1 MVGAPFVACAP
12 SLIPVPRLAP
22 LLLAAPW
29 ILGPVVTIV
38 RARLSRSLDDEQAD
52 PPGSPPLASHVTP
65 ARNEA
70 RNISPCVESALASSY
85 PRLEVIVVDDH
96 STDETAA
103 IVRAIAARDAR
114 VRVITPPPLP
124 DGWFGKQWACAAGAA
139 VARGEVLGFMD
150 ADTRQAPDLV
160 TRTVNAMLTRGADLL
175 SVAGTQDL
183 GSFWER
189 MIQPQIFSIMLQ
201 RYGGTELVNRSR
213 RVAEK
218 IANGQCLWVRRSA
231 YDTMGGHGAVKHEV
245 AEDLALAQHWFG
257 AGRTVAL
264 VLGIDQLSTRM
275 YTSLRELID
284 GWGKNIYAG
293 GRKAMPFGVVGR
305 AIYPLALVAPSLFTL
320 VPPVVLVL
328 GLLGV
333 VGPTAQAWAAIATGA
348 NLVWWLL
355 VYAWLRLSP
364 LYALLHP
371 LGAAM
376 VLYIALGAIARGRRV
391 RWKEREY
398 RAA

>member
-1 MVGAPFVACAP
+1 M
-12 SLIPVPRLAP
+12 PRLAP

-29 ILGPVVTIV
+29 ILAPIVTLV
-38 RARLSRSLDDEQAD
+38 RARFSRSLDDEQSEPAHE
-52 PPGSPPLASHVTP
+52 PPLVSLVIP

-70 RNISPCVESALASSY
+70 RNIAPCVESALASRY

-96 STDETAA
+96 STDDTAG
-103 IVRAIAARDAR
+103 IVRAIAARDPR
-114 VRVITPPPLP
+114 LRMITPAPLP
-124 DGWFGKQWACAAGAA
+124 DDWFGKQWACAAGAA
-139 VARGEVLGFMD
+139 ASHGEVLGFMD

-160 TRTVNAMLTRGADLL
+160 TRTVNAMATRGADLL
-175 SVAGTQDL
+175 SVAGTQEL

-189 MIQPQIFSIMLQ
+189 MIQPQIFAIMLQ
-201 RYGGTELVNRSR
+201 RYGGTEVVNRSR
-213 RVAEK
+213 RVTEK

-231 YDTMGGHGAVKHEV
+231 YDAMGGHAAVKHEV
-245 AEDLALAQHWFG
+245 AEDLALAQQWFR
-257 AGRTVAL
+257 AGRRVAL
-264 VLGIDQLSTRM
+264 VLGLDQLSTRM

-293 GRKAMPFGVVGR
+293 GRNAMPFGAAGR
-305 AIYPLALVAPSLFTL
+305 AIYPLALVAPSLFAL
-320 VPPVVLVL
+320 APPIVL
-328 GLLGV
+328 GLALLGV
-333 VGPTAQAWAAIATGA
+333 VGPTASAWAAIATGA
-348 NLVWWLL
+348 NVVWWLL

>member
-1 MVGAPFVACAP
+1 M
-12 SLIPVPRLAP
+12 PRLAP

-29 ILGPVVTIV
+29 ILAPIVTFV
-38 RARLSRSLDDEQAD
+38 RARFSRSLDDERSEPPHD
-52 PPGSPPLASHVTP
+52 PPLVSLVIP

-70 RNISPCVESALASSY
+70 RNIAPCVESALASTY

-96 STDETAA
+96 STDETPQ
-103 IVRAIAARDAR
+103 IVGAIAQRDRR
-114 VRVITPPPLP
+114 VRVVTPAPLAE
-124 DGWFGKQWACAAGAA
+124 GWFGKQWACAAGAA
-139 VARGEVLGFMD
+139 ESRGEVLGFMD

-160 TRTVNAMLTRGADLL
+160 TRTVNAMTARGADLL
-175 SVAGTQDL
+175 SVAGTQEL

-189 MIQPQIFSIMLQ
+189 MIQPQIFAIMLQ

-213 RVAEK
+213 RATEK

-231 YDTMGGHGAVKHEV
+231 YDAMGGHAAVKHEV
-245 AEDLALAQHWFG
+245 AEDLALAQHWFR
-257 AGRTVAL
+257 AGRKVTL
-264 VLGIDQLSTRM
+264 VLGLDQLTTRM

-293 GRKAMPFGVVGR
+293 GRNAMPFGAVGR
-305 AIYPLALVAPSLFTL
+305 AVYPLALVAPSLFAL
-320 VPPVVLVL
+320 VPPIVLGL

-333 VGPTAQAWAAIATGA
+333 LGPTASAWAVIATGA

-364 LYALLHP
+364 IYALLHP